1 LPETSWQRGRFYE
14 WDSAISKQA
23 FGNPLTVAG
32 EIPVHLR
39 VDIVYIH
46 INHAAQEILVPV
58 FVPKERSNIL
68 TSDFTSPVWSLSFS
82 EANHS

>member
-1 LPETSWQRGRFYE
+1 MAEGAFFYE
-14 WDSAISKQA
+14 WDSAVSKQA
-23 FGNPLTVAG
+23 FGNPITVVG

-39 VDIVYIH
+39 VDIVY
-46 INHAAQEILVPV
+46 HAAQEILVPV